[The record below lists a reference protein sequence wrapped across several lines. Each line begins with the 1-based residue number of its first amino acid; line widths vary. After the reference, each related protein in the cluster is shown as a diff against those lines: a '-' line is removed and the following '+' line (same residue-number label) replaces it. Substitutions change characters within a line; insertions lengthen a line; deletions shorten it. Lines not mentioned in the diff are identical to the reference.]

1 MSKTIINIHTP
12 QTMHKTVL
20 IIEKFIKEQKLLS
33 QSDKIVV
40 GTSGGADSIALLDIL
55 HKLNYECIVAH
66 CNFHLRGQ
74 ESYRDEYFVEKVAGK
89 YNMKYFVANFDTKKY
104 IEEESISLEMA
115 ARELR
120 YAWFEKIRVESN
132 AQKIAVAH
140 QQDDSVETILIN
152 LIRGTGIKGLTG
164 ITPINGNIVR
174 PLLAINRDEIMT
186 YLSDNNLDFIED
198 STNKQDIYTRNKIRL
213 NIIPL
218 LKTINPSVSESII
231 RTSQNL
237 VQVEKI
243 YNNHIDRVKKK
254 IFKENQINI
263 ELLLKEEEPQTIL
276 FELLYPYGFN
286 AVTINNIYD
295 SIKAQSGK
303 TFYSQQYKIIKDR
316 KTFIIK
322 DISNSKD
329 VIYTLDEHQKQIN
342 KPIKLSFESIK
353 NIKKI
358 NFSTDKNVIYVD
370 KSKLDYPLTI
380 RKWIHGD
387 KFIPF
392 GMKGQKKIS
401 DYFSNQKKSII
412 DKENTYLLCTASN
425 KIIWIIGERM
435 DDRFKIT
442 EMTNNCLKICFEE

>member
-1 MSKTIINIHTP
+1 
-12 QTMHKTVL
+12 MHKTVL

-89 YNMKYFVANFDTKKY
+89 YNMKYLVANFDTKKY

-120 YAWFEKIRVESN
+120 YAWFEKIRIESN

-342 KPIKLSFESIK
+342 KPIKLSFEYIK

>member
-1 MSKTIINIHTP
+1 
-12 QTMHKTVL
+12 MHKTVL

-89 YNMKYFVANFDTKKY
+89 YNMKYLVANFDTKKY